1 MGVLLVEPC
10 VDFIAKIVLG
20 WMVARFNLTRG
31 ERFERSFFFETS
43 DLLAGEGLI
52 IFK

>member
-20 WMVARFNLTRG
+20 WIVARFNLTRG
-31 ERFERSFFFETS
+31 ERFERSFFETS
-43 DLLAGEGLI
+43 DLLASEGLI
-52 IFK
+52 IFR